1 MVTNS
6 RPVLRHGCYILNLKN
21 NFKIQWLGVQWKPS
35 HFSPVPLIGAGKS
48 IKSSLPKRHL
58 EAACTT
64 TEALLGSLPGKSG
77 VGLATLLFY
86 LKRAISHAWGVGTMS
101 LRTLPAVSGMDCP
114 QGPSPLPPLPVAGRP
129 RTMNIQASALKAHCV
144 IWLLWS
150 QGSACTRVKIQFL
163 QWLEICN
170 AWLGN
175 TSIKRACESSLSCL
189 RLITLRT
196 SAFQRVTWKG
206 LQWRH

>member
-1 MVTNS
+1 MQ
-6 RPVLRHGCYILNLKN
+6 C
-21 NFKIQWLGVQWKPS
+21 KPS
-35 HFSPVPLIGAGKS
+35 PFSPVQLIGAGKS
-48 IKSSLPKRHL
+48 IKSHLPKRHL
-58 EAACTT
+58 EAACST
-64 TEALLGSLPGKSG
+64 TEARLGPLPGKSG

-86 LKRAISHAWGVGTMS
+86 LKRAISHAWGVGIMS
-101 LRTLPAVSGMDCP
+101 LRTLPAVSGMDWP
-114 QGPSPLPPLPVAGRP
+114 QEPPPQPPLPIGGRS
-129 RTMNIQASALKAHCV
+129 RTMNIQASALKARCV
-144 IWLLWS
+144 IWLLPS

-175 TSIKRACESSLSCL
+175 TSIKRACGSLLSHL

-196 SAFQRVTWKG
+196 STFQRVTWKG